1 MKGFDSIITFGY
13 TRSIGETHSFYHGL
27 LELPMVLDQGRCRIY
42 RVSKGGYIGFCEG
55 ERPDPGD
62 RVMITLVTDDVDEWF
77 GKVSA
82 AGHPVIK
89 APAHNPEFNIY
100 HCFVKDPSGYTVEIQ
115 RFEDPRWKR
124 G

>member
-1 MKGFDSIITFGY
+1 MTGFDSIVTFCY
-13 TRSIGETHSFYHGL
+13 TRNMEETHRFYNVL

-42 RVSKGGYIGFCEG
+42 RVSPGGFIGFCEG
-55 ERPDPGD
+55 ERPDPENT
-62 RVMITLVTDDVDEWF
+62 VMITLVTDDVDGWF
-77 GKVSA
+77 EKLKT
-82 AGHPVIK
+82 AGHPAIK
-89 APAHNPEFNIY
+89 APALNPEFNIY